1 MKKETARWK
10 SMNSAEE
17 YNETY
22 KEKIARERRRKQRQK
37 KRLAVLKTMM
47 ACCLIAALAA
57 SVLYLKVV
65 KTSLSDRIVEQEQ
78 MVADLDSEYTKLKAE
93 NASSMTLAEVEE
105 YAENELGLVRLDR
118 SQEEYLAVEKPGQ
131 VEVNSGSNSM
141 DKLVSNLVRSFNAIL
156 SFLH

>member
-1 MKKETARWK
+1 
-10 SMNSAEE
+10 MNSAEE